1 MPAKRKKSVS
11 KKTAARRSS
20 RPTKAAVKKSTT
32 TSRSAVKKTGQS
44 AKRIAGTKK
53 TPRTQGTAKK
63 SAKTTKGRPKKT
75 ARTTKSRVS
84 ATTKTAKRVAP
95 KAKRRPK
102 AVSAKTSR
110 KAKSAPKRAVKTSKP
125 AAKTAAKKAK
135 RSVKKIARS
144 TPLAAKKTA
153 VARRSAKKTTQSAK
167 PAIKKRSKG
176 TKQPVKKATRR
187 SPVAAKKKAPTVK
200 RAVRATTKTAKSA
213 KAKSRKGK
221 TVAAKKPPKSAK
233 ALKSAAAKRK
243 PAAKTSE
250 KALVKFDPLQRYLTE
265 ISTYKLLTREEEREL
280 GIRVREKGD
289 KDAAYRLV
297 TSNLRLVVK
306 IALEFQRVWMQN
318 LLDLIQEGNI
328 GLMQAVKKF
337 DPYKNVKFSYYASF
351 WIKAYILKF
360 IMDNWRLVKIGT
372 TQGQRK
378 LFFKLKKEKQ
388 KLIDEGFE
396 PKPKLLSERLG
407 VSEREIIDMDQRLDG
422 WDVSL
427 DAPLKE
433 DSDTERIEFVSTNA
447 ESIEDQVSKK
457 EIEVLLHN
465 KIAEFRKKMTP
476 RELEIFDLRIFSDNP
491 VTLQEIGDRY
501 GISRERVRQVEKNII
516 KKMREFFKREIP
528 DFASYTEGSRS
539 D

>member
-1 MPAKRKKSVS
+1 MKKN
-11 KKTAARRSS
+11 
-20 RPTKAAVKKSTT
+20 
-32 TSRSAVKKTGQS
+32 
-44 AKRIAGTKK
+44 
-53 TPRTQGTAKK
+53 
-63 SAKTTKGRPKKT
+63 
-75 ARTTKSRVS
+75 
-84 ATTKTAKRVAP
+84 
-95 KAKRRPK
+95 
-102 AVSAKTSR
+102 
-110 KAKSAPKRAVKTSKP
+110 
-125 AAKTAAKKAK
+125 
-135 RSVKKIARS
+135 SVKQ
-144 TPLAAKKTA
+144 KKPT
-153 VARRSAKKTTQSAK
+153 
-167 PAIKKRSKG
+167 
-176 TKQPVKKATRR
+176 
-187 SPVAAKKKAPTVK
+187 KKKAP
-200 RAVRATTKTAKSA
+200 AK
-213 KAKSRKGK
+213 
-221 TVAAKKPPKSAK
+221 K
-233 ALKSAAAKRK
+233 ALKSTKAPVTVKKGKGSAGKQ
-243 PAAKTSE
+243 SE

-265 ISTYKLLTREEEREL
+265 ISNYNLLTREEEREL
-280 GIRVREKGD
+280 GIRVREHGD
-289 KDAAYRLV
+289 KQAAYKLV

-306 IALEFQRVWMQN
+306 IALEFQRAWMQN

-388 KLIDEGFE
+388 KLIDEGFD

-407 VSEREIIDMDQRLDG
+407 VSEREIVDMDQRLDG

-427 DAPLKE
+427 DAPLKD
-433 DSDTERIEFVSTNA
+433 DSDTERIEFLSTNT

-457 EIEVLLHN
+457 EIEALLHN

-528 DFASYTEGSRS
+528 DFASYTEGSTAE
-539 D
+539 